1 MASPQRQL
9 VRQNEINRRK
19 ELIKVLKEEGC
30 ESLSSVDTS
39 EYTAWKLSKRSKYKT
54 IQIALSN
61 WDSLSKE
68 AQDLVVEY
76 CGIEMKGLSLIEAY
90 DQNIILSKRKW
101 LNRLLLKTKWAENR
115 FKQTNEFLSSLF
127 SLDDPTAMTLVPVDL
142 ILKSLNKEI
151 KKLEEA
157 EDILG
162 LKDEKSIALFKKMY
176 DDIEAEY
183 NDGVRLFLID
193 GQNRVEHSLIPFFY
207 NDHPLKLDEKH
218 DVDMIKFTAVKD
230 GKTLTFFADDMLKED
245 GLIFKNLPDEIKE
258 AMDKEC
264 QTVHVAT
271 EGTIDALVQYYRN
284 VAKGN
289 AAKEYQMLLYTIDIL
304 PEKIK
309 EMIPEHEESLNA
321 SPIIALAN
329 CCKQLSEGFVE
340 QNGVSE
346 LTCELATY
354 FMCPDKF
361 SEKVFGKAVDFVKNH
376 KENNVANHLAA
387 FVKAVKVLNFIAE
400 IYKVTGNVTNP
411 KARTK
416 LKEKLDKEFA
426 FYNLPMF
433 FDILTNSNFEERD
446 KLDFFQQNPLADIK
460 LDTDRIRGKVI
471 AIQFKDY
478 LTALSSDTLS
488 EADYTGKL
496 LEPWEELLAKD
507 AQANM
512 SNFFTAD
519 PRLENWWEKYHSG
532 ELLNPDRNLEVS
544 PEIQDKEVLVKNDV
558 TIGLKTDS
566 WSYLKEYKSKEYT
579 SKKMKYMLTF
589 IDSMIEEWQNKKL
602 IKFSCLDAKFSSQ
615 TKAQASAKA
624 DAKGMS
630 THGKQNGHKFAATK
644 VVEGENIDILN
655 YIPSPANIEK
665 EDTFI
670 NQSTGN
676 KFDKTAINE

>member
-1 MASPQRQL
+1 MSSQRQL
-9 VRQNEINRRK
+9 VRQNEMNIRK
-19 ELIKVLKEEGC
+19 KLIKILKEEGC
-30 ESLSSVDTS
+30 ESLSSVDPS
-39 EYTAWKLSKRSKYKT
+39 EYTDWKLAKRSKYKT

-61 WDSLSKE
+61 WDILSE
-68 AQDLVVEY
+68 EDQELVIKY
-76 CGIEMKGLSLIEAY
+76 CGIDMKGLSLIEAY

-101 LNRLLLKTKWAENR
+101 LNRLLLKSKWALER

-142 ILKSLNKEI
+142 ILKSLTKEI
-151 KKLEEA
+151 EKLEQE
-157 EDILG
+157 EDVLG

-176 DDIEAEY
+176 NDIQAEY
-183 NDGVRLFLID
+183 DNGVRLFLID

-230 GKTLTFFADDMLKED
+230 GKTLTFFADDMFKD

-264 QTVHVAT
+264 QTVHVAI

-309 EMIPEHEESLNA
+309 ELIPEHEESLNA

-346 LTCELATY
+346 LTCELAIY

-376 KENNVANHLAA
+376 KENNVAKHLAA

-400 IYKVTGNVTNP
+400 IYEVTGKVTNP
-411 KARTK
+411 DERKQ
-416 LKEKLDKEFA
+416 LKEKLDKEFV

-433 FDILTNSNFEERD
+433 FDILTNSSFEERD

-460 LDTDRIRGKVI
+460 LDTDRVRGKVI
-471 AIQFKDY
+471 AKQFKDY

-488 EADYTGKL
+488 EAVYTRNN
-496 LEPWEELLAKD
+496 LEPWEELLAKE

-512 SNFFTAD
+512 SKFFKAD
-519 PRLENWWEKYHSG
+519 PRLENWWKQYCLG
-532 ELLNPDRNLEVS
+532 LLLNPDRNLEVS
-544 PEIQDKEVLVKNDV
+544 PEIQDKKVLVKSDV

-589 IDSMIEEWQNKKL
+589 INSMIVQWKNKKYL
-602 IKFSCLDAKFSSQ
+602 KFTSLDSKFSSQ

-655 YIPSPANIEK
+655 YINSPANIQK
-665 EDTFI
+665 ENTFI

-676 KFDKTAINE
+676 KFDKTTVNE